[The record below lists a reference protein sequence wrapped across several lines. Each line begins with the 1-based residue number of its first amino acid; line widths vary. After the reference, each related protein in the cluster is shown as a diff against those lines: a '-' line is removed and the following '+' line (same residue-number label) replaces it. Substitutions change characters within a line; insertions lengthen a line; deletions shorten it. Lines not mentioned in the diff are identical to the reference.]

1 MRLHK
6 DSSKFGKKIKL
17 SIKQKQ
23 PPRSG
28 LKKSFSESL
37 GKHLGKQLW
46 WNSLLLKNLVFSLF
60 ITCKV
65 VSVFWCNTEAHI
77 RCHFLKVVWLPVEK
91 SILCNTADHLSVTLP
106 KVDPLHILQMIL
118 PEFCY
123 TLTAFDSFEK
133 LRRCWRL
140 LQTLASNDPY
150 TRIPFVFSNMKPT
163 VFSFTPQVLAS
174 SLTSSVIILFG
185 GKVSSANITSLKKFF
200 KDLN

>member
-91 SILCNTADHLSVTLP
+91 SILRNTADHLSVTLP
-106 KVDPLHILQMIL
+106 KVDPPSH
-118 PEFCY
+118 
-123 TLTAFDSFEK
+123 T
-133 LRRCWRL
+133 
-140 LQTLASNDPY
+140 SNDFAGILLHTY
-150 TRIPFVFSNMKPT
+150 CFWLFREIEK
-163 VFSFTPQVLAS
+163 VLEAATNS
-174 SLTSSVIILFG
+174 CF
-185 GKVSSANITSLKKFF
+185 
-200 KDLN
+200 

>member
-77 RCHFLKVVWLPVEK
+77 RCHFLKVVWVPVEK
-91 SILCNTADHLSVTLP
+91 SILSNTADHLSVTLP

-123 TLTAFDSFEK
+123 TLLLTLSRNWEGVGGCYKLLLLTIPTHEFLSF
-133 LRRCWRL
+133 LATWNL
-140 LQTLASNDPY
+140 LYFHL
-150 TRIPFVFSNMKPT
+150 
-163 VFSFTPQVLAS
+163 L
-174 SLTSSVIILFG
+174 
-185 GKVSSANITSLKKFF
+185 LKF
-200 KDLN
+200 